1 MTQPSS
7 RRRRRH
13 SFGTT
18 QHTGTP
24 RSRSTT
30 NIEHVHHYI
39 SQNERNEIDSF
50 HCFVR
55 ISTMRTGRPTIRASI
70 RRGSARKRPSHRHR
84 RLSHRRGFPSHRARR
99 RPRGDGVEHEL
110 VRRVAATELRALAA
124 FCRFCRVAA
133 SLDQAGCRS
142 RGAAEVCSCWSWA
155 GVLRELLR
163 RNALALLR
171 SSRSLHRACV
181 SRTLKL
187 RSSLVCL

>member
-1 MTQPSS
+1 MQPSS
-7 RRRRRH
+7 RRRRRY
-13 SFGTT
+13 SFVVR
-18 QHTGTP
+18 HDTGTP

-110 VRRVAATELRALAA
+110 ARRLAAAGLRALAA
-124 FCRFCRVAA
+124 FRRFCRVAA
-133 SLDQAGCRS
+133 SLDQCGGWSEVRRGLYLLELGRS
-142 RGAAEVCSCWSWA
+142 AARA
-155 GVLRELLR
+155 A
-163 RNALALLR
+163 RNECLGSAKLESIAALHAVR
-171 SSRSLHRACV
+171 VRV
-181 SRTLKL
+181 SRT
-187 RSSLVCL
+187 